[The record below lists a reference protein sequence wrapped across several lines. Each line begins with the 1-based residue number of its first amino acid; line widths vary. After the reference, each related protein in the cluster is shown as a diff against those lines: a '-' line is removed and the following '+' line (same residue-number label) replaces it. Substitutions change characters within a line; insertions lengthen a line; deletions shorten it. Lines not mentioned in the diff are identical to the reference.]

1 MRGQAKD
8 GLKDY
13 QGAIKDFSIAIR
25 IDPENPANYSCRGF
39 AKEELKDYQGAIDDW
54 KIALELGNEDA
65 AKLIEKYE

>member
-8 GLKDY
+8 GLKDFS
-13 QGAIKDFSIAIR
+13 GAIHDFSKAIE